1 MQSVGKEIPDQ
12 ARKKMGGEGRKEK
25 SSKTQV
31 SKYVGN
37 EAVFCTHARTY
48 PHTLTHTFTHA
59 RRSTARR
66 PEDRGSALRLRLRTE
81 ARSGAC

>member
-1 MQSVGKEIPDQ
+1 M
-12 ARKKMGGEGRKEK
+12 AKKFRIRQEKKLGGEGRKEK

-37 EAVFCTHARTY
+37 EAVFHTRAHTHTLART
-48 PHTLTHTFTHA
+48 HTLLHTHA

-66 PEDRGSALRLRLRTE
+66 PEDHGPALRLRLRTE